1 VVILGAGFIGC
12 EVAATATLLGCSV
25 TVVAPGSKPISRPLG
40 RVLAAE
46 IKRRHEAMGVQFRMK
61 STVVD
66 LIGEDRVSGVILDSG
81 EVLPCDVFL
90 EAIGSHANTEWL
102 EGNALDLTDG
112 VLTDGALR
120 AVTTGGGSVENVF
133 VVGDVARFANPIF
146 DEVPRRV
153 EHWNI
158 PTDSAKRVGQV
169 LAAQL
174 AGENTATLLAEPFAP
189 IPSFWSDQYDTHLLA
204 FGLLGLA
211 DEIKLL
217 HGEIEG
223 DCVLGYY
230 RESKMVGV
238 AGIGM
243 RSTVQGY
250 RSEFKLED

>member
-1 VVILGAGFIGC
+1 M
-12 EVAATATLLGCSV
+12 
-25 TVVAPGSKPISRPLG
+25 
-40 RVLAAE
+40 LAAE
-46 IKRRHEAMGVQFRMK
+46 IKRRHEAQGVQFRMK
-61 STVVD
+61 TTVED
-66 LIGEDRVSGVILDSG
+66 LLGEERVAGVILGSG
-81 EVLPCDVFL
+81 EVLPCDVFI

-102 EGNALDLTDG
+102 EGNDFDLTDG

-120 AVTTGGGSVENVF
+120 AVRTDGSVVENVF
-133 VVGDVARFANPIF
+133 AIGDVARFANPIF
-146 DEVPRRV
+146 DDVPRRV

-174 AGENTATLLAEPFAP
+174 AGEDTDALLAEAFAP
-189 IPSFWSDQYDTHLLA
+189 IPSFWSDQYDIHLLA

-223 DCVLGYY
+223 DCVFGYY
-230 RESKMVGV
+230 RDSKMVGV

-243 RSTVQGY
+243 RNTVQGY
-250 RSEFKLED
+250 RSEFKLEG